1 MCSSVEDMKRGVVF
15 SVSEDLGEI
24 RSLLDTLGVRVEKE
38 YVQSRRVPHN
48 VGYIGPGRVNEILED
63 IKGSEYDFI
72 VINGVLKPSQHH
84 FLEMKF
90 QHEVLDRTGVILRIF
105 AENAHTP
112 EAILQVT
119 LAKLRYEQPFLR
131 EWIHKSKSGDR
142 PGFLSGG
149 AYATDVYYEHAK
161 THARRIETELAD
173 LSKQRALRRKR
184 RRDGGY
190 VLVSVAGYT
199 NAGKTA
205 LMNALSDSSLEVD
218 NRLFST
224 LSTTTRRIR
233 GIRGSALISDTVGF
247 IRDLPTGLVDAFKST
262 LEEVYQADVIL
273 LVFDASEDVDSIRS
287 KLSTSLDIV
296 LPMIEE
302 SRLVFVGNK
311 SDMIDEMREREL
323 RKLLDT
329 VISGRELIFV
339 SAIKGRGLDSIRD
352 IVSQVQR
359 RNVEISV
366 ILPDTDSAHSLLSRL
381 YEKADISAVESN
393 RGMSVTV
400 RCLSTDVDKFS
411 AWLEAAGG
419 KELAVKAPSNG
430 APS

>member
-1 MCSSVEDMKRGVVF
+1 MKRGVVF
-15 SVSEDLGEI
+15 SVSEDLIEI

-38 YVQSRRVPHN
+38 YVQSKKAPHN
-48 VGYIGPGRVNEILED
+48 TSYLGPGKVNEIFDE
-63 IKGSEYDFI
+63 IKDMEYDFI
-72 VINGVLKPSQHH
+72 VINGTLKPSQHH

-90 QHEVLDRTGVILRIF
+90 QHEVLDRTGVIMRIF
-105 AENAHTP
+105 TEHAHTP

-131 EWIHKSKSGDR
+131 EWIHDSKSGDR

-149 AYATDVYYEHAK
+149 AYVTDVYYEHAK
-161 THARRIETELAD
+161 THAKRIETDLAELSA
-173 LSKQRALRRKR
+173 QRALRRKR

-205 LMNALSDSSLEVD
+205 LMNSLSDSSLEVD
-218 NRLFST
+218 GRLFST
-224 LSTTTRRIR
+224 LSTTTRRIK

-247 IRDLPTGLVDAFKST
+247 ISDLPTGLVDAFKST

-273 LVFDASEDVDSIRS
+273 LVFDSSEDIDSIRR

-311 SDMIDEMREREL
+311 ADLIDGPRESKLRNEL
-323 RKLLDT
+323 EDVVAGRDLL
-329 VISGRELIFV
+329 FV
-339 SAIKGRGLDSIRD
+339 SAVEGRGLDQIRSK
-352 IVSQVQR
+352 VSEAQR
-359 RNVEISV
+359 RSAV
-366 ILPDTDSAHSLLSRL
+366 IRVNLPDTDAAHSLISRL
-381 YEKADISAVESN
+381 YGQTDISSTVTD
-393 RGMSVTV
+393 RGMTVTLA
-400 RCLSTDVDKFS
+400 CLPSDVDKLV
-411 AWLEAAGG
+411 AWLKAAGG
-419 KELAVKAPSNG
+419 TRLTVEKPNG
-430 APS
+430 DASS

>member
-1 MCSSVEDMKRGVVF
+1 LAEDMKSGIVF
-15 SVSEDLGEI
+15 SVSEDLVEI
-24 RSLLDTLGVRVEKE
+24 RSLLDTLGVRVQKE
-38 YVQSRRVPHN
+38 YIQTRRVPHN
-48 VGYIGPGRVNEILED
+48 TGYLGPGKVNEIFDE
-63 IKGSEYDFI
+63 IKDTEYDFI
-72 VINGVLKPSQHH
+72 VINGTLKPSQHH

-90 QHEVLDRTGVILRIF
+90 QHEVLDRTGVIMRIF
-105 AENAHTP
+105 TEHAHTP

-131 EWIHKSKSGDR
+131 EWIHDSKSGDR

-161 THARRIETELAD
+161 THAKKIEAD
-173 LSKQRALRRKR
+173 LAELSAQRALRRGR

-218 NRLFST
+218 DRLFST
-224 LSTTTRRIR
+224 LSTTTRRVK

-247 IRDLPTGLVDAFKST
+247 ISDLPTGLVDAFKST

-273 LVFDASEDVDSIRS
+273 LVFDSSEDVDMIRR

-296 LPMIEE
+296 LPMIED

-311 SDMIDEMREREL
+311 ADLIDGSRESLL
-323 RKLLDT
+323 RKELEDIVAGRVLL
-329 VISGRELIFV
+329 FV
-339 SAIKGRGLDSIRD
+339 SAAKERGLDQIRD
-352 IVSQVQR
+352 KVSEAQR
-359 RNVEISV
+359 RSAV
-366 ILPDTDSAHSLLSRL
+366 IRVDLPDTDAAHSLLSRL
-381 YEKADISAVESN
+381 YGQADISSAVTD
-393 RGMSVTV
+393 RGMAVTLS
-400 RCLSTDVDKFS
+400 CLPSDVDKFV
-411 AWLEAAGG
+411 AWLRTAGG
-419 KELAVKAPSNG
+419 TRLTVEKPNG
-430 APS
+430 DAQS

>member
-1 MCSSVEDMKRGVVF
+1 MKTGVVF

-38 YVQSRRVPHN
+38 FVQGRRSPHN
-48 VGYIGPGRVNEILED
+48 VGYLGPGRLSEILEEM
-63 IKGSEYDFI
+63 KGTEYDLI
-72 VINGVLKPSQHH
+72 IINGALKPSQHH

-105 AENAHTP
+105 AEHAHTP

-161 THARRIETELAD
+161 THARRIEAELAD
-173 LSKQRALRRKR
+173 LSKQRTLRRKR

-205 LMNALSDSSLEVD
+205 LVNALSDSSLEVD
-218 NRLFST
+218 GRLFST

-247 IRDLPTGLVDAFKST
+247 IKDLPTGLVDAFKST

-273 LVFDASEDVDSIRS
+273 LVFDSGEEIDSIRT

-296 LPMIEE
+296 LPMIRE

-311 SDMIDEMREREL
+311 ADRVDEERKEVL
-323 RKLLDT
+323 RKMLAEQVAGHDML
-329 VISGRELIFV
+329 FV
-339 SAIKGRGLDSIRD
+339 SAIEGTGLESIRA
-352 IVSQVQR
+352 IVSQAQR
-359 RNVEISV
+359 RNAVISGV
-366 ILPDTDSAHSLLSRL
+366 LPNTDAARSLLSRL
-381 YEKADISAVESN
+381 YEKSDISIDESGGSL
-393 RGMSVTV
+393 RVTIM
-400 RCLSTDVDKFS
+400 CLQNDADKFT
-411 AWLEAAGG
+411 AWLKGVGG
-419 KELAVKAPSNG
+419 TQIQVGMPSDDAP
-430 APS
+430 PQ